1 MAVGR
6 MSKFIEIISSTPTK
20 DTEGFAVKG
29 DTVLANVRAYMDE
42 RRGDEKWAN
51 MAAFSTATALFR
63 FRSIP
68 GVVIDTSLSIICDG
82 IRYRIISAET
92 VKGRGMYIDCLCERQ
107 EGTVR

>member
-6 MSKFIEIISSTPTK
+6 MNRNIEIISTTPTK
-20 DTEGFAVKG
+20 DAEGFATHS
-29 DTVLANVRAYMDE
+29 DTVCANVRAYMDE

-63 FRSIP
+63 FRRIP

-92 VKGRGMYIDCLCERQ
+92 IKGRGMYIDCLCEKI
-107 EGTVR
+107 TPSA